1 MTQTSGKPMNDAE
14 MNFEMAASMGLS
26 RAEWDLILDRLQR
39 APNLCELG
47 IFSAMWSEHCSYK
60 SSKRWLKTLP
70 VDGPQVI

>member
-39 APNLCELG
+39 APLSL
-47 IFSAMWSEHCSYK
+47 IH
-60 SSKRWLKTLP
+60 
-70 VDGPQVI
+70 I